1 MAIVKRLLRLG
12 FAWLEAL
19 FDRIFSPAWNPLY
32 HLGALGFFYYWI
44 VAATGIYIYIF
55 FDTGI
60 TEAYDS
66 LEIIT
71 YEHFYIGGVMRSLH
85 RYASDGMVAMMM
97 VHMLREFSLDRYR
110 GGRWFT
116 WITGLPILWMVYA
129 AGVSGYWLVWDKLA
143 QYIAIVTTEWLD
155 WLPIIG
161 GTIARNFLDPSH
173 LDDRFFT
180 LMVFMHIFVPL
191 FLLFILWIHLLRVTS
206 PSIHPPRGLAA
217 GTLAM
222 ILVLS
227 LVKPA
232 ESQARADLALVP
244 SQVGLDWFYLPAY
257 PLTDILGYGAL
268 WGLVALT
275 TLLFVALPWLPPMRR
290 AKEKAAVV
298 DLANCNGCTR
308 CAEDCPF
315 AAIDMRPRSDG
326 RPFTREAVVDP
337 GLCVACGICVGSCP
351 TAMPFRRASELIP
364 GIDLPEAT
372 VASLRDRV
380 EAAAKTLAGSRRVIV
395 FACEP
400 GYDTSRLASTETA
413 TIQIPC
419 VGMLPPSFIDYVLSR
434 DLADGVM
441 LSGCSEGE
449 CHNRFGVEW
458 TTARLTRTR
467 DPRLRKRVSA
477 ERIETVWASPVE
489 GWTHRS
495 RLADFAER
503 LDAMAKQRPGEAA
516 EQEVER

>member
-1 MAIVKRLLRLG
+1 MAIVKRQLRLG

-60 TEAYDS
+60 TEAYGS
-66 LEIIT
+66 LETIT

-110 GGRWFT
+110 GARWFT
-116 WITGLPILWMVYA
+116 WLTGLPVLWLVYA
-129 AGVSGYWLVWDKLA
+129 AGVSGYWLVWDRLA
-143 QYIAIVTTEWLD
+143 QYIAIATTEWFD

-191 FLLFILWIHLLRVTS
+191 FLLFVLWIHLLRVTS

-217 GTLAM
+217 GTLTM
-222 ILVLS
+222 MLVLS

-232 ESQARADLALVP
+232 ESQAPADLSLVP

-257 PLTDILGYGAL
+257 PLMDILGYGAL
-268 WGLVALT
+268 WGLVALST
-275 TLLFVALPWLPPMRR
+275 VLFVLLPWLPPMHRT
-290 AKEKAAVV
+290 KERAAVV

-308 CAEDCPF
+308 CADDCPF

-372 VASLRDRV
+372 VADLRDRV
-380 EAAAKTLAGSRRVIV
+380 DAAAKSLTGNRRVIV
-395 FACEP
+395 FACES
-400 GYDTSRLASTETA
+400 GYDTSRLTSGETV
-413 TIQIPC
+413 TLRIPC
-419 VGMLPPSFIDYVLSR
+419 PGMLPPSFIDYVISR
-434 DLADGVM
+434 GLADGVM

-449 CHNRFGVEW
+449 CHQRLGIEW
-458 TTARLTRTR
+458 TKARLARTR
-467 DPRLRKRVSA
+467 DPRLRKRVPA

-495 RLADFAER
+495 RLADFAQR
-503 LDAMAKQRPGEAA
+503 LDAMAKNQPGEAA
-516 EQEVER
+516 E

>member
-1 MAIVKRLLRLG
+1 MAIVKHQLRLG

-44 VAATGIYIYIF
+44 VAATGIYIYLF

-60 TEAYDS
+60 TEAYGS
-66 LEIIT
+66 IETIT
-71 YEHFYIGGVMRSLH
+71 YEHFYVGGVMRSLH

-97 VHMLREFSLDRYR
+97 VHMLREFALDRYR
-110 GGRWFT
+110 GARWFT

-143 QYIAIVTTEWLD
+143 QYIAVATAEWMD
-155 WLPIIG
+155 WLPVVG
-161 GTIARNFLDPSH
+161 GTIARNFLDPAH

-180 LMVFMHIFVPL
+180 LMVFIHIFVPL
-191 FLLFILWIHLLRVTS
+191 FLLFVLWIHLLRVTS
-206 PSIHPPRGLAA
+206 PSIHPPRRLAA

-222 ILVLS
+222 LLVLS

-232 ESQARADLALVP
+232 ESQAPANLALVP

-257 PLTDILGYGAL
+257 PLTDILGNGPL
-268 WGLVALT
+268 WGLVVLSS
-275 TLLFVALPWLPPMRR
+275 LLFVLLPWLPPMRR
-290 AKEKAAVV
+290 TKEKAAVV

-308 CAEDCPF
+308 CADDCPF

-326 RPFTREAVVDP
+326 LPFTREAVVNP
-337 GLCVACGICVGSCP
+337 ALCVACGICVGSCP
-351 TAMPFRRASELIP
+351 PATPFRKASELIP
-364 GIDLPEAT
+364 GIDLPH
-372 VASLRDRV
+372 ASTADLRDRV
-380 EAAAKTLAGSRRVIV
+380 DAATKTLTGNHRVII
-395 FACEP
+395 FTCEN
-400 GYDTSRLASTETA
+400 GNDVSRLASGETA
-413 TIQIPC
+413 TIRIPC
-419 VGMLPPSFIDYVLSR
+419 SGMLPPSFIDYVTSR
-434 DLADGVM
+434 NLADGVM

-449 CHNRFGVEW
+449 CHNRLGIEW
-458 TTARLTRTR
+458 TKARLTRTR
-467 DPRLRKRVSA
+467 DPRLRKRVPA
-477 ERIETVWASPVE
+477 ERIETVWTSPVE

-503 LDAMAKQRPGEAA
+503 LDAFAEQQPGEAA
-516 EQEVER
+516 E